1 MFTSAL
7 CAGFLSTALAADPI
21 AAVQQRFPVVRTTI
35 TSTVGSQVV
44 YTLPADAPPELRR
57 AYKGLEIAEREV
69 LTSESLQKLEL
80 EIINNERKLE
90 NLRTYYLTYYLQS
103 PNTQGP
109 QFYGLLWM
117 PESSLRRAISWNVAR
132 PWTADRAMLA
142 LDRLGFAQFQ
152 LQQVLNAIAHPG
164 GDPGP
169 FAAPAPVD
177 DPAPLANPVNPAG
190 GLPAAQGLIR
200 QAEQQAAK
208 AEALAE
214 KRERAARAKELAAEA
229 KYRASLPENRA
240 AARQDWLDARAEW
253 EQARRNWDAARKNW
267 ETARDRLDSQ
277 PSAPSVPSARPA
289 TVRYYPRTSPVVR
302 SPQVFDMPA
311 PYPLAR
317 SAPYYVPSY
326 RPPLSVP
333 LMTIKPLR

>member
-7 CAGFLSTALAADPI
+7 CAGFLSTALAADPV

-35 TSTVGSQVV
+35 TSAIGSQVV

-80 EIINNERKLE
+80 EIVDNERKLE
-90 NLRTYYLTYYLQS
+90 ALRTYYLTYYLRS

-109 QFYGLLWM
+109 QFYGLLRM

-132 PWTADRAMLA
+132 PWAADRAMLA

-164 GDPGP
+164 GPGQ
-169 FAAPAPVD
+169 FAAPAGVDNLVPV
-177 DPAPLANPVNPAG
+177 ANPVGGVAVQGPA
-190 GLPAAQGLIR
+190 R
-200 QAEQQAAK
+200 QAEQAAAK

-214 KRERAARAKELAAEA
+214 KRERVARQKELAAEA
-229 KYRASLPENRA
+229 KYRASLPEDRA
-240 AARQDWLDARAEW
+240 AARQAWLDTRAEW

-277 PSAPSVPSARPA
+277 PAAPSTRPT
-289 TVRYYPRTSPVVR
+289 TVRSYPRKTPVARSQPVVN
-302 SPQVFDMPA
+302 MPD

-333 LMTIKPLR
+333 LMTIRPLR

>member
-1 MFTSAL
+1 MFATAV
-7 CAGFLSTALAADPI
+7 CAGFLCTALAADPV

-35 TSTVGSQVV
+35 TTATGSQVV

-69 LTSESLQKLEL
+69 LTSEALQKLEL
-80 EIINNERKLE
+80 EVVNNERKLE

-109 QFYGLLWM
+109 QFYGIFPFM

-132 PWTADRAMLA
+132 PWAADRATLA
-142 LDRLGFAQFQ
+142 LDRLAFAQFQ

-164 GDPGP
+164 APGQL
-169 FAAPAPVD
+169 AAPVPAD
-177 DPAPLANPVNPAG
+177 NPAPLANPVNPVGGTAG
-190 GLPAAQGLIR
+190 QGPAR
-200 QAEQQAAK
+200 QAEQAAAK

-214 KRERAARAKELAAEA
+214 KRERAARQKDLEAEA
-229 KYRASLPENRA
+229 QYRASLPEDRA
-240 AARQDWLDARAEW
+240 ATRQAWLDARAEW

-267 ETARDRLDSQ
+267 EAARDRLDSQ
-277 PSAPSVPSARPA
+277 PSVPATPSARPT
-289 TVRYYPRTSPVVR
+289 TVRSYLRTTPVVR
-302 SPQVFDMPA
+302 SQPVVNMPA
-311 PYPLAR
+311 PYPLAQP
-317 SAPYYVPSY
+317 APYYVLSY